1 MTCFRAEG
9 GVTRGVVNTAGG
21 PLPDDVAMI
30 ESMARAAS
38 ERERVYICSVC
49 VYIIRM
55 YELVLCRKSLC
66 VCV

>member
-21 PLPDDVAMI
+21 PLADDVAMI
-30 ESMARAAS
+30 ESTAS
-38 ERERVYICSVC
+38 ERESVYICSVC

-55 YELVLCRKSLC
+55 YELVLCRKRVC
-66 VCV
+66 VCVCV